1 MDAYHLTGNNM
12 KKIKSRA
19 PLRLGLAGG
28 GTDVS
33 PFCDEHGGYVL
44 NVTID
49 LYAHAVMSFDNSE
62 NIIFN
67 APDIGKIAA
76 HDVTNVPATCGD
88 LPLHLATYRYM
99 MNTYNDGVFPA
110 LELTTYCDAPV
121 GSGLG
126 SSSTL
131 VVAMVKAYCEFLSS
145 GLDNYEIARIAH
157 YIERV
162 ECKLNGGRQ
171 DQYSAA
177 FGGVNFMEFYDANKT
192 IVNPISLKNWILCEL
207 ETNIL
212 LYFTGASRDSAKI
225 IEDQSHNVRLKK
237 KSSLAAMQALKNEA
251 VEMKEALLK
260 ANFIKFAEIMQSGWV
275 NKKKSST
282 KVTNPEIEKV
292 YNTALEAGALAGKV
306 SGAGGGGFM
315 IFYVPNQARVGV
327 IEALNK
333 YSGKTLNC
341 HLTHKGCE
349 AWTLP

>member
-1 MDAYHLTGNNM
+1 M

-33 PFCDEHGGYVL
+33 PFCDEHGGYVF

-49 LYAHAVMSFDNSE
+49 LYAHAVISFDDPDK
-62 NIIFN
+62 IIFN
-67 APDIGKIAA
+67 APDIGKITT
-76 HDVTNVPATCGD
+76 HYVTDVPTTCSD
-88 LPLHLATYRYM
+88 LPLHLATYKYM
-99 MNTYNDGVFPA
+99 MKTYNAGVFPA

-131 VVAMVKAYCEFLSS
+131 VVAMVKAYSELLRS
-145 GLDNYEIARIAH
+145 GLDNYDIARVAH

-162 ECKLNGGRQ
+162 ECKFNGGRQ

-192 IVNPISLKNWILCEL
+192 IVNPIKLKNWILCEL

-212 LYFTGASRDSAKI
+212 LYYTGASRDSAQI
-225 IEDQSHNVRLKK
+225 IDDQSQNVRLKK
-237 KSSLAAMQALKNEA
+237 KSPLAAMQALKNEA

-260 ANFIKFAEIMQSGWV
+260 ADFPKFVEIMQSGWV
-275 NKKKSST
+275 NKKKSSR
-282 KVTNPEIEKV
+282 KVTNPEIEKI
-292 YNTALEAGALAGKV
+292 YHTAIEAGALAGKV

-315 IFYVPNQARVGV
+315 IFYVPTQARVNV
-327 IEALNK
+327 IKALKK
-333 YSGKTLNC
+333 YSGQTLNC